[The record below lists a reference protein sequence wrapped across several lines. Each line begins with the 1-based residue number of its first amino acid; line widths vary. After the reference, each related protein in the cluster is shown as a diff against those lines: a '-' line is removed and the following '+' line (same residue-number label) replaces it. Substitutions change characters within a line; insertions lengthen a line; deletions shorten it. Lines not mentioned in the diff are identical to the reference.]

1 MHFVIQKQN
10 HTNDI
15 NIVGK
20 GTSPW
25 MVGDGM
31 VCYERNV
38 ALIVYGA
45 DCAILS
51 FSNHQRIGAC
61 HAGWK
66 GYSNGII
73 KKMNN
78 LFVGGDVFVGP
89 FLHRFEVQKDDCY
102 RQIENYCGD
111 RYFSKED
118 GKIIFDFKSAVLAE
132 LKETNLILD
141 PRSTFEDP
149 KLGSFRRDGKRG
161 DGTQNRVVVWRNE
174 VGEVFS
180 KVFLPSQDIRSSFLE
195 VGY

>member
-20 GTSPW
+20 FTSPW
-25 MVGDGM
+25 MIGDGM
-31 VCYERNV
+31 ICHERDV

-61 HAGWK
+61 HAGWR
-66 GYSNGII
+66 GYSRGII
-73 KKMNN
+73 KQMNN

-89 FLHRFEVQKDDCY
+89 FLHRFEIKKDDCY

-111 RYFSKED
+111 RYFSNEN

-132 LKETNLILD
+132 LKDINVVVD
-141 PRSTFEDP
+141 PRSTFEDL

-174 VGEVFS
+174 AGETFS
-180 KVFLPSQDIRSSFLE
+180 KVFSPNENIKEAFLGA
-195 VGY
+195 GY